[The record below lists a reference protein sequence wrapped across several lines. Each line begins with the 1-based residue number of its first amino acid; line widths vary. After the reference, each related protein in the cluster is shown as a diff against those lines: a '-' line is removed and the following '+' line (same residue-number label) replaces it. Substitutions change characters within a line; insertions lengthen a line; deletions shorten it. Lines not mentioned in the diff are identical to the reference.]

1 MEVLTTKYL
10 FFDLEYATSKG
21 GIMKICEFG
30 YVLTNES
37 FEVLKRGN
45 FIIDPNIYK
54 CDWDWRVVRTILT
67 RKVREYENS
76 PRFDEFYDD
85 IYELI
90 TDSDYVFGHSID
102 GDAKALNQE
111 CQRYNL
117 ASIDFDFYDIKQF
130 YREYDN
136 VKRDVSVV
144 EILDK
149 LGIKGEDTTH
159 DAETDSFNTMLE
171 LKAMLDALGLSLE
184 DLISLC
190 PKARNSNKNYLVES
204 IEAIR
209 KTREAK
215 FKSFLS
221 GEGNNHLKRGTPNGR
236 LFLQFLDNVVPNK
249 KIEKSLAGLKFS
261 ISINY
266 EENHFKQMLNIVQ
279 LLSNLGATYV
289 MKATLSDIFVT
300 YEVKNED
307 GSLKVCSKL
316 KYVNKANEDGAN
328 IKIIS
333 FNELMKML
341 GTTEEK
347 LDEFPMVSF
356 DCLLK
361 DDAVIKDRRTLR
373 LMESCKPKQVPN
385 NNSGTFATIGDLYG
399 DLLKSFI
406 QK

>member
-1 MEVLTTKYL
+1 
-10 FFDLEYATSKG
+10 
-21 GIMKICEFG
+21 MKICEFG

-204 IEAIR
+204 IEANR
-209 KTREAK
+209 KTREATIIWK
-215 FKSFLS
+215 EELLMVDYSYSF
-221 GEGNNHLKRGTPNGR
+221 
-236 LFLQFLDNVVPNK
+236 
-249 KIEKSLAGLKFS
+249 
-261 ISINY
+261 
-266 EENHFKQMLNIVQ
+266 
-279 LLSNLGATYV
+279 
-289 MKATLSDIFVT
+289 
-300 YEVKNED
+300 
-307 GSLKVCSKL
+307 
-316 KYVNKANEDGAN
+316 
-328 IKIIS
+328 
-333 FNELMKML
+333 
-341 GTTEEK
+341 
-347 LDEFPMVSF
+347 
-356 DCLLK
+356 
-361 DDAVIKDRRTLR
+361 
-373 LMESCKPKQVPN
+373 
-385 NNSGTFATIGDLYG
+385 
-399 DLLKSFI
+399 
-406 QK
+406 